1 MFITKIQPRVSETDG
16 AGHINNT
23 TIPIWFEAGREDIFK
38 LFTPSSSFKDWKLVL
53 VNMNID
59 FTHEIFYG
67 TEAVVKTWID
77 RLGTSSFVIK
87 EEIYQ
92 DDILCA
98 KGTSAYVNYNFQKK
112 QPERIPD
119 NLREQLTTHIEDQ
132 PTV

>member
-1 MFITKIQPRVSETDG
+1 MFLTTIQPRISETDG

-23 TIPIWFEAGREDIFK
+23 TVPIWFEAGRDEIFK
-38 LFTPSSSFKDWKLVL
+38 IFTPSLQFKDWKLVL

-67 TEAVVKTWID
+67 REVIIKTWIG
-77 RLGTSSFVIK
+77 RLGNSSFSIQ

-98 KGTSAYVNYNFQKK
+98 KGSSSYVNYNFQHK
-112 QPERIPD
+112 QSERIPD
-119 NLREQLTTHIEDQ
+119 DIREQLQGHLEQRETD
-132 PTV
+132 

>member
-23 TIPIWFEAGREDIFK
+23 TVPIWFEAGREEIFK
-38 LFTPSSSFKDWKLVL
+38 MFTPSGSFKDWKLVL
-53 VNMNID
+53 VNMNVD

-67 TEAVVKTWID
+67 REAVVKTWID
-77 RLGTSSFVIK
+77 RLGNSSFTIK

-92 DDILCA
+92 EDVLCA
-98 KGTSAYVNYNFQKK
+98 KGSSAYVNYNFDKK

-119 NLREQLTTHIEDQ
+119 DLREQLIKHMAE
-132 PTV
+132 

>member
-1 MFITKIQPRVSETDG
+1 MFLTTIQPRISETDG

-23 TIPIWFEAGREDIFK
+23 TIPIWFEAGRDEIFK
-38 LFTPSSSFKDWKLVL
+38 LFTPSLQFKDWKLLL

-67 TEAVVKTWID
+67 REVMIRTWIE
-77 RLGTSSFVIK
+77 RLGNSSFTIK

-98 KGTSAYVNYNFQKK
+98 KGSSAYVNYNFQLKK
-112 QPERIPD
+112 SERIPD
-119 NLREQLTTHIEDQ
+119 YIREQLKGHLEIIE
-132 PTV
+132 T